1 MTNHD
6 VQGDWQ
12 HLKPYGYAPGNY
24 MVRCHR
30 CAKIADDVDKRAIT
44 CRPCAEARYVEV
56 QAASAQPEQAQE
68 AVAIPAGSEE
78 FGDPR
83 RAMTDDELQEF
94 CIALSFEQDDYTE
107 EVIRAVESR
116 MLAKPLFFPRA
127 TDGDSAM
134 LNGLT
139 EAETSATAS
148 AAGLSSDPLG
158 VPPSGSGSPLQPLAS
173 TAIPNAAARDVLAE
187 RQRQVD
193 AEGWEPQ
200 RDDAYTRGQLA
211 QAAACYALNAAVW
224 AAHGNTVQREH
235 YEDLSPMP
243 ERWPW
248 ARKWWKPTTERRDLV
263 KAGALILAEIERLDR
278 AKEKA

>member
-1 MTNHD
+1 MTNRD
-6 VQGDWQ
+6 D
-12 HLKPYGYAPGNY
+12 LI
-24 MVRCHR
+24 HR
-30 CAKIADDVDKRAIT
+30 LLAEANKADDTHADLMR
-44 CRPCAEARYVEV
+44 EA
-56 QAASAQPEQAQE
+56 ADALDAQPEQSQE

-148 AAGLSSDPLG
+148 VAGLSAAAPAVEGLNSDTLWQLALDECDAFECDNDGRCIEEGMHFRNRAALLRFAALVIDRTDAERAAALTTHREHPAAQQERQEARHADIAQAIHYPDCWDQDAYPTLASALNEL
-158 VPPSGSGSPLQPLAS
+158 VSAFQCTNKDTHPLA
-173 TAIPNAAARDVLAE
+173 
-187 RQRQVD
+187 
-193 AEGWEPQ
+193 
-200 RDDAYTRGQLA
+200 A
-211 QAAACYALNAAVW
+211 QA
-224 AAHGNTVQREH
+224 Q
-235 YEDLSPMP
+235 
-243 ERWPW
+243 
-248 ARKWWKPTTERRDLV
+248 
-263 KAGALILAEIERLDR
+263 
-278 AKEKA
+278 KEAP